1 MNDSKINV
9 LNNIIGIN
17 PTGTI
22 DYQGTYILQG
32 SNNIVR
38 TTDDL
43 SSDNLYKTQNNEIIC
58 NNIEKFENQYNNK
71 LENPL
76 NNKLENS
83 LNNKLKNHLNE
94 KIFMLLIIL
103 IFLINYIYF
112 FN

>member
-58 NNIEKFENQYNNK
+58 NNIEKFENRIDNK
-71 LENPL
+71 LENPF
-76 NNKLENS
+76 NNKF
-83 LNNKLKNHLNE
+83 KNHVNE
-94 KIFMLLIIL
+94 KIILLFILL
-103 IFLINYIYF
+103 IFLIILLFYI
-112 FN
+112 